1 MEKSLK
7 NSNAKEL
14 DKKCAIGRAAAKLF
28 DEKGYLETS
37 LKDISAAA
45 KLSKG
50 GIYHYFSSKH
60 EILYFVLDN
69 YMDLLLG
76 RLEDELK
83 EISDSSSKIK
93 FIIFRHLN
101 LYNTKIPEAKA
112 LLIDSRNLP
121 SKYFQTIAAK
131 EKKYARMLTDVL
143 SDFFN
148 GGISRD
154 KLNAITFSLFGMC
167 NSIMY
172 WYDSEGPITLQEL
185 SQICY
190 DIFMKGVSGYNH
202 VSSDGPSSHG

>member
-1 MEKSLK
+1 MEKSLQK
-7 NSNAKEL
+7 SNAKEL

-37 LKDISAAA
+37 LKEISSAA

-76 RLEDELK
+76 GLEDGLK
-83 EISDSSSKIK
+83 EIPDNSSKIK
-93 FIIFRHLN
+93 FIILRHLN
-101 LYNTKIPEAKA
+101 LYNTNIPEAKA

-121 SKYFQTIAAK
+121 STYFKTVAAK
-131 EKKYARMLTDVL
+131 EKRYARILTDVL
-143 SDFFN
+143 SDFFD
-148 GGISRD
+148 GSIQRD

-172 WYDSEGPITLQEL
+172 WFDSEGPITLQEL

-190 DIFMKGVSGYNH
+190 DLFMNGLSGYMSTNTRK
-202 VSSDGPSSHG
+202 SLG